1 MFLGVKRLRRET
13 RRISCFLFFVF
24 VFFISCTKPKKL
36 PYFGEREV
44 DRGDTIYHEI
54 QPFYFTN
61 QDGVGVTEQ
70 SYRDTVYIADFF
82 FTTCPGICPIMTS
95 ELSRVQK
102 YILDHQLPVKILS
115 HTVDPETDQLEVLKA
130 YANKN
135 GANFKVWNFVR
146 GSKSAIYLQALSY
159 LVVAEED
166 TTAEIP
172 FVHSDKLIL
181 IDKKG
186 HIRGMYSG
194 IDPEEVDVL
203 LEDMEILLKDNE

>member
-1 MFLGVKRLRRET
+1 MKK
-13 RRISCFLFFVF
+13 ISCSFLIAILFL
-24 VFFISCTKPKKL
+24 SACKEQKKL
-36 PYFGEREV
+36 PYFGEREI
-44 DRGDTIYHEI
+44 DRGDTLYHQI

-61 QDGVGVTEQ
+61 QDGRGLTEQ
-70 SYRDTVYIADFF
+70 SYKDTVYIADFF
-82 FTTCPGICPIMTS
+82 FTTCPGICPVMTS
-95 ELSRVQK
+95 ELTRVQQH
-102 YILDHQLPVKILS
+102 ILDHNLPIRILS

-146 GSKSAIYLQALSY
+146 GSKSAIYQQALSY
-159 LVVAEED
+159 LVVAQED

-181 IDKKG
+181 IDRQG

-194 IDPEEVDVL
+194 IDPDEVNTL
-203 LEDMEILLKDNE
+203 IKDMEILLKDEQ